1 MPERVA
7 LVTGGSRG
15 IGRATC
21 LALAER
27 GFAVAVNYRS
37 HAGEAKTTLERIER
51 SGGEGVVVEADV
63 CRADEVEAMFAH
75 VEAAFGHVGV
85 LVNNA
90 GIRADTLGL
99 RMSPEQWHEVIATNL
114 TGAFTCTRRA
124 LRSMVREGWGRVV
137 NVASVAALR
146 GSPGQAN
153 YSAAKAGL
161 IGLTR
166 SLAREVARKN
176 VTINAIAPGLIDTDL
191 TGSLSADQRQ
201 GLIDQIPMGRA
212 GTADEVAQIAA
223 FLCSEEAAY
232 ITGAVV
238 VADGGMTA

>member
-15 IGRATC
+15 IGRAAC
-21 LALAER
+21 VELAR
-27 GFAVAVNYRS
+27 GGFEVAINYRS
-37 HAGEAKTTLERIER
+37 DAEAAKETLDLVEEAGAEGIVVQGDVSRLE
-51 SGGEGVVVEADV
+51 
-63 CRADEVEAMFAH
+63 EVEAMFGH
-75 VEAAFGHVGV
+75 VEDALGAVGV

-90 GIRADTLGL
+90 GVRADTLGA
-99 RMSPEQWHEVIATNL
+99 RMSDQAWAEVLDTNL
-114 TGAFTCTRRA
+114 TGAFACCRRA
-124 LRSMVREGWGRVV
+124 LRSMIRHRWGRIV

-161 IGLTR
+161 VGLTR
-166 SLAREVARKN
+166 SLAREVARTN

-191 TGSLSADQRQ
+191 TISLTPQQRQ
-201 GLIDQIPMGRA
+201 QLVAEIPMGRA
-212 GTADEVAQIAA
+212 GTPEEIAHLIA
-223 FLCSEEAAY
+223 FLCSDQASY
-232 ITGAVV
+232 ITGAVL

>member
-15 IGRATC
+15 IGRATS
-21 LALAER
+21 LALARR
-27 GFAVAVNYRS
+27 GFAVAVNYRTD
-37 HAGEAKTTLERIER
+37 AEEAKETLRAIEMI
-51 SGGEGVVVEADV
+51 GAEGMVVEADV
-63 CRADEVEAMFAH
+63 RDSDEVETMFAR
-75 VEAAFGHVGV
+75 VEDSLGHLGV

-90 GIRADTLGL
+90 GVRADALGA
-99 RMSPEQWHEVIATNL
+99 RMSLDQWRSVLDTNL
-114 TGAFTCTRRA
+114 TGAFVCTKRA
-124 LRSMVREGWGRVV
+124 LRAMVRERWGRIV
-137 NVASVAALR
+137 NVASVAAMR

-176 VTINAIAPGLIDTDL
+176 VTVNAVAPGLIHTDL
-191 TGSLSADQRQ
+191 TGSLTPEQRER
-201 GLIDQIPMGRA
+201 LIDQIPMGRA
-212 GTADEVAQIAA
+212 GTAEEIAEVVA
-223 FLCSEEAAY
+223 FLTSEEAAY